1 MEDTSK
7 IKTWIS
13 EKAPS
18 LAILYKNKYVGM
30 VYDRFASLPPKKQKQ
45 VVLYSFGSVIAL
57 VLIYLVSSYFSLWSL
72 SSATRNIYSMNNM
85 ILEYQKHRRDR
96 SEELTLLMRNA
107 PLAAPGQLRQVLLQA
122 AGVNGISPRMI
133 QIEERGEAGV
143 GGDPKKKEVRI
154 KESAVSLQKVNLSQ
168 AINYLKT
175 IEYGNYNLIVSS
187 IKITNDDKLRGY
199 LNVDISIMAHLFEND
214 EG

>member
-1 MEDTSK
+1 MEDASK

-18 LAILYKNKYVGM
+18 LAILYQNKYIGM

-45 VVLYSFGSVIAL
+45 VVLSSFGTIVAL
-57 VLIYLVSSYFSLWSL
+57 VLIYLISSYFSLWSL
-72 SSATRNIYSMNNM
+72 SSSTQNIYVMNNM

-96 SEELTLLMRNA
+96 GDELALLLRNA
-107 PLAAPGQLRQVLLQA
+107 PLTAPGQLRQVLLQA

-133 QIEERGEAGV
+133 QVEERGEAGV
-143 GGDPKKKEVRI
+143 GGDTKKKEVRI
-154 KESAVSLQKVNLSQ
+154 KESSVLLQKVNLSQ
-168 AINYLKT
+168 VISYLKT

-187 IKITNDDKLRGY
+187 IKLTNDDKLRGY
-199 LNVDISIMAHLFEND
+199 LNVDISVMAHLFEND